1 MPLHL
6 IIDGYNLIR
15 QSPDLLAQESEDLRW
30 GREALLEK
38 LAAYRR
44 LKKYAITVVFDGWE
58 AGEVLGNRDH
68 FQGMLII
75 YSRRGE
81 KADEVI
87 RRMAAQEREG
97 SLIISSDQEIRH
109 YAERAGAAVMSAE
122 EFSFRLYSAYVDGG
136 LPETEED
143 QATWSGTKKK
153 GPAHRDSKKLR
164 RQRRRV
170 KKI

>member
-1 MPLHL
+1 MAIHL

-15 QSPDLLAQESEDLRW
+15 QSPELLAQEAQDLRR

-44 LKKYAITVVFDGWE
+44 LKKHAITVVFDGWE
-58 AGEVLGNRDH
+58 SGEFMGNRDH

-87 RRMAAQEREG
+87 KRLAERERERG
-97 SLIISSDQEIRH
+97 LIISSDRDIRDH
-109 YAERAGAAVMSAE
+109 AARAGAAVLSAE
-122 EFSFRLYSAYVDGG
+122 EFYFRLHYACSGENSEAAEADEISG
-136 LPETEED
+136 P
-143 QATWSGTKKK
+143 GTKKK
-153 GPAHRDSKKLR
+153 GPAHREPKKLR
-164 RQRRRV
+164 RQNRRV

>member
-1 MPLHL
+1 MSLHL

-15 QSPDLLAQESEDLRW
+15 QSPELLAQEAQDLRL

-38 LAAYRR
+38 LSVYRR
-44 LKKYAITVVFDGWE
+44 LKKHAITVVFDGWE
-58 AGEVLGNRDH
+58 TGECLGNRDR

-87 RRMAAQEREG
+87 KRLADRERERG
-97 SLIISSDQEIRH
+97 LIISSDREIMDH
-109 YAERAGAAVMSAE
+109 AERVGATAMSAE
-122 EFSFRLYSAYVDGG
+122 EFIGRLYHTCVNDNSVEA
-136 LPETEED
+136 EED
-143 QATWSGTKKK
+143 EVSWSGTKKK

>member
-1 MPLHL
+1 MALHL

-15 QSPDLLAQESEDLRW
+15 QSPELLVQESFDLRL

-44 LKKYAITVVFDGWE
+44 LKKHPITVVFDGWE
-58 AGEVLGNRDH
+58 AGECLGNRDR

-81 KADEVI
+81 KADEEI
-87 RRMAAQEREG
+87 KRLAGRERER
-97 SLIISSDQEIRH
+97 SLIISSDREIMH
-109 YAERAGAAVMSAE
+109 HAERVGAAVMSSE
-122 EFSFRLYSAYVDGG
+122 EFSFRLQCALADDLYE
-136 LPETEED
+136 ETEED
-143 QATWSGTKKK
+143 EVSGSDAKKK
-153 GPAHRDSKKLR
+153 GPAHRASKKLR

>member
-1 MPLHL
+1 MALHL

-15 QSPDLLAQESEDLRW
+15 QSLELLAQESHDLRW

-58 AGEVLGNRDH
+58 AGADMGNRDR

-87 RRMAAQEREG
+87 KRLADRERERG
-97 SLIISSDQEIRH
+97 LIISSDREIMEH
-109 YAERAGAAVMSAE
+109 AERAGATVMSAE
-122 EFSFRLYSAYVDGG
+122 EFSFRLQCASADDVSE
-136 LPETEED
+136 ETEED
-143 QATWSGTKKK
+143 EVSGSGTKKK
-153 GPAHRDSKKLR
+153 GPAHRASKKLR